1 MPGLAPF
8 IVISLHSP
16 AGKSADTGVARAGS
30 GSCIVCEWV
39 MPARVDAQVVESIA
53 PKLRRKTLRERATKH
68 PATEVLEQTPL
79 EEVHQSG

>member
-1 MPGLAPF
+1 M
-8 IVISLHSP
+8 
-16 AGKSADTGVARAGS
+16 
-30 GSCIVCEWV
+30 EWV
-39 MPARVDAQVVESIA
+39 TTKTDAQVVESIA

>member
-1 MPGLAPF
+1 M
-8 IVISLHSP
+8 VISLRLP
-16 AGKSADTGVARAGS
+16 ADLSADTGVGRPGS
-30 GSCIVCEWV
+30 GSCMVCDWV

-79 EEVHQSG
+79 EEDRQSG